1 MGTIWL
7 KARWTHIKHEV
18 FRYLLVWWLRP
29 TLTLKP
35 RLTLT
40 LIPLFSTAPMD
51 TVTPVSTPVF
61 TTPLP
66 MAPTTDPMLDTT
78 ILARDLLKP
87 SLKPRLTLMLT
98 PLFSTAP
105 LDTVTPVCTLV
116 FTTPMPMVPTTDP
129 MLDTTI
135 LVRDLL
141 KPSLKLMLMLRLI
154 PTFFTVMVIPMLMV
168 MLVFITPMPT
178 APTTTDL
185 TDMPT
190 GDKQLTESSQ
200 KNYKRKRSTLFV
212 EQLLHYTSE
221 WICHQLLPL

>member
-1 MGTIWL
+1 MG
-7 KARWTHIKHEV
+7 
-18 FRYLLVWWLRP
+18 
-29 TLTLKP
+29 
-35 RLTLT
+35 
-40 LIPLFSTAPMD
+40 
-51 TVTPVSTPVF
+51 
-61 TTPLP
+61 
-66 MAPTTDPMLDTT
+66 
-78 ILARDLLKP
+78 KP

-105 LDTVTPVCTLV
+105 MDTVTPVCTPV

-141 KPSLKLMLMLRLI
+141 KPSLKLMLRLI
-154 PTFFTVMVIPMLMV
+154 PTFCTVMVIPMHMV

-178 APTTTDL
+178 ASTTTDL

>member
-1 MGTIWL
+1 MG
-7 KARWTHIKHEV
+7 
-18 FRYLLVWWLRP
+18 

-35 RLTLT
+35 RLTLRLT
-40 LIPLFSTAPMD
+40 PLFSTAPMD
-51 TVTPVSTPVF
+51 T
-61 TTPLP
+61 
-66 MAPTTDPMLDTT
+66 A
-78 ILARDLLKP
+78 
-87 SLKPRLTLMLT
+87 
-98 PLFSTAP
+98 
-105 LDTVTPVCTLV
+105 CTLV

-135 LVRDLL
+135 LARDLL
-141 KPSLKLMLMLRLI
+141 KPSLKLMLMLS
-154 PTFFTVMVIPMLMV
+154 PTFCTVMVIPMLMV

-185 TDMPT
+185 TDIPT

>member
-1 MGTIWL
+1 MVDTTIL
-7 KARWTHIKHEV
+7 ARDLPK
-18 FRYLLVWWLRP
+18 P
-29 TLTLKP
+29 SP
-35 RLTLT
+35 RLRVT
-40 LIPLFSTAPMD
+40 PLFSTAPMD
-51 TVTPVSTPVF
+51 TACTPVF
-61 TTPLP
+61 TTPMP
-66 MAPTTDPMLDTT
+66 MVPTTDPMLDTT

-87 SLKPRLTLMLT
+87 SLK
-98 PLFSTAP
+98 
-105 LDTVTPVCTLV
+105 
-116 FTTPMPMVPTTDP
+116 
-129 MLDTTI
+129 
-135 LVRDLL
+135 
-141 KPSLKLMLMLRLI
+141 
-154 PTFFTVMVIPMLMV
+154 LMV

>member
-1 MGTIWL
+1 MG
-7 KARWTHIKHEV
+7 
-18 FRYLLVWWLRP
+18 WWLRP
-29 TLTLKP
+29 TL
-35 RLTLT
+35 
-40 LIPLFSTAPMD
+40 
-51 TVTPVSTPVF
+51 
-61 TTPLP
+61 
-66 MAPTTDPMLDTT
+66 
-78 ILARDLLKP
+78 
-87 SLKPRLTLMLT
+87 SLKPRLTLMPT

-141 KPSLKLMLMLRLI
+141 RLI
-154 PTFFTVMVIPMLMV
+154 PTFCTVMVIPMLMV

>member
-1 MGTIWL
+1 M
-7 KARWTHIKHEV
+7 
-18 FRYLLVWWLRP
+18 
-29 TLTLKP
+29 LTL
-35 RLTLT
+35 
-40 LIPLFSTAPMD
+40 LFSTAPM
-51 TVTPVSTPVF
+51 
-61 TTPLP
+61 
-66 MAPTTDPMLDTT
+66 
-78 ILARDLLKP
+78 
-87 SLKPRLTLMLT
+87 
-98 PLFSTAP
+98 
-105 LDTVTPVCTLV
+105 DTVTPVCTLV

-154 PTFFTVMVIPMLMV
+154 PTFCTVMV
-168 MLVFITPMPT
+168 TPMPT

>member
-18 FRYLLVWWLRP
+18 FSLLLVWWLRP

-40 LIPLFSTAPMD
+40 LIPLFSTAPLD

-61 TTPLP
+61 TTPMP
-66 MAPTTDPMLDTT
+66 MVPTTDPMLDTT
-78 ILARDLLKP
+78 ILARDLPKP

-105 LDTVTPVCTLV
+105 MDTVTPVCTLV

-154 PTFFTVMVIPMLMV
+154 PTFR
-168 MLVFITPMPT
+168 
-178 APTTTDL
+178 

>member
-1 MGTIWL
+1 MG
-7 KARWTHIKHEV
+7 R
-18 FRYLLVWWLRP
+18 LRP

-35 RLTLT
+35 RLTLRLT
-40 LIPLFSTAPMD
+40 PLFSTAPMD
-51 TVTPVSTPVF
+51 
-61 TTPLP
+61 
-66 MAPTTDPMLDTT
+66 M
-78 ILARDLLKP
+78 
-87 SLKPRLTLMLT
+87 
-98 PLFSTAP
+98 
-105 LDTVTPVCTLV
+105 VTPVCTLV

-135 LVRDLL
+135 LARDLP
-141 KPSLKLMLMLRLI
+141 KPSPRLTLRLT
-154 PTFFTVMVIPMLMV
+154 PLFSTAPMDMVTPVCTPVFTTPMPMV

-221 WICHQLLPL
+221 WICHQLVPL

>member
-1 MGTIWL
+1 MGT
-7 KARWTHIKHEV
+7 
-18 FRYLLVWWLRP
+18 
-29 TLTLKP
+29 
-35 RLTLT
+35 
-40 LIPLFSTAPMD
+40 PM
-51 TVTPVSTPVF
+51 
-61 TTPLP
+61 P
-66 MAPTTDPMLDTT
+66 MVPITDPMLDTT
-78 ILARDLLKP
+78 ILARDLPKP
-87 SLKPRLTLMLT
+87 SPRLRLT

-105 LDTVTPVCTLV
+105 MDMACTLV

-135 LVRDLL
+135 LARDLL
-141 KPSLKLMLMLRLI
+141 KPSLKLI
-154 PTFFTVMVIPMLMV
+154 PTFCTVMVIPMLMV

>member
-1 MGTIWL
+1 MG
-7 KARWTHIKHEV
+7 
-18 FRYLLVWWLRP
+18 
-29 TLTLKP
+29 
-35 RLTLT
+35 
-40 LIPLFSTAPMD
+40 STAPMD
-51 TVTPVSTPVF
+51 
-61 TTPLP
+61 
-66 MAPTTDPMLDTT
+66 M
-78 ILARDLLKP
+78 
-87 SLKPRLTLMLT
+87 
-98 PLFSTAP
+98 
-105 LDTVTPVCTLV
+105 VTPVCTLV

-135 LVRDLL
+135 LARDLPKPSPRLTLRLTPLFSTAPMAMVPTTDPMLDTTILARDLL
-141 KPSLKLMLMLRLI
+141 KPSLRLTLMLRLI
-154 PTFFTVMVIPMLMV
+154 PTFCTVMVIPMLMV

-221 WICHQLLPL
+221 WICHRLVPL